1 HGQLRAR
8 VTAPSRAGKSGTKER
23 GGGAPLYGEGRGPTR
38 AASSTSASTRVSCA
52 SSTSAS
58 TRVSCAR
65 SSRSVAIRPPLKTRH
80 RRRSKAHRTGLDRIE
95 KPAAWLLVVGSREV
109 FRRARRS
116 RRELEL
122 WASLPGRRGEIG
134 TVADR
139 ADLLAALGELSER
152 QRTVVVARYFY
163 GLSYDEIAS
172 HFEIKSGTVGATLH
186 QAIERLRQ
194 IQLSGRLA
202 RGAMR

>member
-1 HGQLRAR
+1 MTDPWRELYEREYPRLLRAL
-8 VTAPSRAGKSGTKER
+8 VA
-23 GGGAPLYGEGRGPTR
+23 LGRDP
-38 AASSTSASTRVSCA
+38 AAAEDAAQEAFV
-52 SSTSAS
+52 
-58 TRVSCAR
+58 
-65 SSRSVAIRPPLKTRH
+65 
-80 RRRSKAHRTGLDRIE
+80 KAHRTGLDRIE

-122 WASLPGRRGEIG
+122 WASLPERHDEID

-163 GLSYDEIAS
+163 RLSYDGIVYPFDIENSTI
-172 HFEIKSGTVGATLH
+172 GAALHHADESLH
-186 QAIERLRQ
+186 QLPPPAPPPPP
-194 IQLSGRLA
+194 
-202 RGAMR
+202 